1 MPAYLRV
8 AGGVAVERVVAT
20 QRHAALLARPQ
31 MDPVRAYLH
40 ALVALMAFFVFD
52 GLDGAEVSAAS
63 VGCHGFSLIVIV
75 ARVHTELSM
84 RVLVSG

>member
-52 GLDGAEVSAAS
+52 GLDGAEMSAAS
-63 VGCHGFSLIVIV
+63 VGCHGLSLIAAVVRI
-75 ARVHTELSM
+75 HTELNT
-84 RVLVSG
+84 RARVSG